1 MKRFNQENIVKVLS
15 KFPSK
20 FIKVSTGASKRDKVY
35 KQNKS
40 NTEHQKIKEI
50 HLAPFL

>member
-20 FIKVSTGASKRDKVY
+20 FIKVSAVVSKRDKVY
-35 KQNKS
+35 QQTKATQSTK
-40 NTEHQKIKEI
+40 KLKKFI
-50 HLAPFL
+50 